1 MPVKI
6 PIGHA
11 GRGAERCSGTRESEF
26 PARASGPCRL
36 RVWHCRVLPFATPA
50 AEARKRPS
58 SLLHLHI
65 GSSSPFCLL
74 PTSTDAQSNTGQES
88 PSLALSC
95 RLKDLRRKGLLRL
108 FLIMFFSVFVHEYVH
123 TSAGANGGQ
132 KRAL

>member
-1 MPVKI
+1 MALQSAAFC
-6 PIGHA
+6 HS
-11 GRGAERCSGTRESEF
+11 SGGSQEETKF
-26 PARASGPCRL
+26 
-36 RVWHCRVLPFATPA
+36 T
-50 AEARKRPS
+50 
-58 SLLHLHI
+58 LHLHI
-65 GSSSPFCLL
+65 DSSSPFCLL

-132 KRAL
+132 KREL